1 MNPREKANEATMNAR
16 QEAEGGRNP
25 ISMTDLRD
33 VFWRLVAQIRDDRV
47 TLVAAGVTFYLILS
61 LFPGLATLVSIYG
74 LVSDPATIANQISFL
89 SAVLPSESLEIVT
102 DQLNTLAS
110 QTASSLSIGFLVGLL
125 IALWSARN
133 GMSALFEAMNIAYD
147 EKEER
152 GIVRLT
158 LLSLGF
164 TLGGLLI
171 IAVLIAAIAVLP
183 AFFALFPGEPWLENV
198 AKLVRWP
205 VLLLVLGAGIM
216 VLYRYG
222 PSRDPG
228 KLKWLTWGVGFSLV
242 SWLAASVLFSY
253 YIDNFAN
260 YNATYG
266 TLGAAIG
273 FMLWIWLS
281 TLIVIV
287 GAELNAVLERK
298 TARDPGQTGEG
309 DTPATDRAG
318 GAKD

>member
-1 MNPREKANEATMNAR
+1 MNAR
-16 QEAEGGRNP
+16 QEAEGAPNP
-25 ISMTDLRD
+25 ISLSDLRD
-33 VFWRLVAQIRDDRV
+33 VFWRLVAQIRRDRV

-61 LFPGLATLVSIYG
+61 LFPALTTLVSIYG

-125 IALWSARN
+125 VALWSARN
-133 GMSALFEAMNIAYD
+133 GISALFEAMNIAYD

-183 AFFALFPGEPWLENV
+183 AFFALFPGELWLENM
-198 AKLVRWP
+198 AKLMRWP
-205 VLLLVLGAGIM
+205 VLLLILGAGIM

-242 SWLAASVLFSY
+242 AWLAASVLFSY

-298 TARDPGQTGEG
+298 TARDSGQTGEG
-309 DTPATDRAG
+309 DSPATDRAG

>member
-1 MNPREKANEATMNAR
+1 MNAR

>member
-1 MNPREKANEATMNAR
+1 MDERRDAERESSP
-16 QEAEGGRNP
+16 GSPG
-25 ISMTDLRD
+25 DLRD
-33 VFWRLVAQIRDDRV
+33 VFWRLAAQIRDDRV

-61 LFPGLATLVSIYG
+61 LFPAMATLVSIYG

-89 SAVLPSESLEIVT
+89 SAVLPAESLKIVT

-125 IALWSARN
+125 VALWSARN
-133 GMSALFEAMNIAYD
+133 GVSALFEAMNIAYD
-147 EKEER
+147 EEEKR

-164 TLGGLLI
+164 TLGGLLL

-183 AFFALFPGEPWLENV
+183 AFFALFPGELWLENV

-205 VLLLVLGAGIM
+205 VLVLVLGAAIM

-222 PSRDPG
+222 PSREPG
-228 KLKWLTWGVGFSLV
+228 KLKWLAWGVGFSLV

-287 GAELNAVLERK
+287 GAELNAVLEK
-298 TARDPGQTGEG
+298 TARVSRQ
-309 DTPATDRAG
+309 A